1 MLFHRSYGRLLGV
14 VVILLGA
21 LVNGLEA
28 AAGGIIGLLF
38 KGRVSDDLGDFLL
51 KGQGLA
57 VVLVGVQGMVN
68 GGSVIV
74 VTLAMALG
82 CLIGYRLDIDGHVH
96 RLGQRVQRRLNERFA
111 GSERLGSFSEG
122 FVAATLFTC
131 TGAMAIMGS
140 IQSGI
145 QLDHSTLVAK
155 GLIDLVVCV
164 PLAATMG
171 IGVPFCGLSLLA
183 YEGVLSALAALLGSV
198 VTKAI
203 ITQVVCTGSLLLFA
217 VGTNLLKVTDI
228 KVANMLP
235 AAFVPFV
242 LVPLMQMA
250 GLV

>member
-1 MLFHRSYGRLLGV
+1 M
-14 VVILLGA
+14 
-21 LVNGLEA
+21 
-28 AAGGIIGLLF
+28 
-38 KGRVSDDLGDFLL
+38 
-51 KGQGLA
+51 
-57 VVLVGVQGMVN
+57 VLVGVQGMVN

-96 RLGQRVQRRLNERFA
+96 RLGQRVQRRLNERYA

-131 TGAMAIMGS
+131 TGAMAIMPLPFRRGRS
-140 IQSGI
+140 
-145 QLDHSTLVAK
+145 LDQFARSWRRASSTWWSASRSPRPWYRECRSA
-155 GLIDLVVCV
+155 GCRS
-164 PLAATMG
+164 PTRA
-171 IGVPFCGLSLLA
+171 
-183 YEGVLSALAALLGSV
+183 LSALAALLGSV

>member
-1 MLFHRSYGRLLGV
+1 LGV

-111 GSERLGSFSEG
+111 GS
-122 FVAATLFTC
+122 
-131 TGAMAIMGS
+131 
-140 IQSGI
+140 
-145 QLDHSTLVAK
+145 
-155 GLIDLVVCV
+155 
-164 PLAATMG
+164 
-171 IGVPFCGLSLLA
+171 
-183 YEGVLSALAALLGSV
+183 
-198 VTKAI
+198 
-203 ITQVVCTGSLLLFA
+203 
-217 VGTNLLKVTDI
+217 
-228 KVANMLP
+228 
-235 AAFVPFV
+235 
-242 LVPLMQMA
+242 
-250 GLV
+250 